1 VTEKRKLHSIP
12 NAADQLSVSPR
23 VLERLIADG
32 EVETV
37 KIGRRRLVPD
47 EALTEYIERLKRA
60 S

>member
-1 VTEKRKLHSIP
+1 MERLLYAIP
-12 NAADQLSVSPR
+12 DAADKLSVSSR

-37 KIGRRRLVPD
+37 KIGRRRLVPS
-47 EALTEYIERLKRA
+47 EALADYIERLKRA